1 MIDLIM
7 VIMSTIGGDLGDIN
21 LTTLNLKEDR
31 GSITSS
37 NNTGIASDLKPL
49 TPEYPKDPEQEKI
62 RRKIEN
68 LKKLKDYPYR
78 KKEKQ
83 EVS

>member
-21 LTTLNLKEDR
+21 LATLNLKEDR

-37 NNTGIASDLKPL
+37 NNTGIASGLKRL
-49 TPEYPKDPEQEKI
+49 TPEYPKDPEQEKN

-68 LKKLKDYPYR
+68 LKKLRNFPYR